1 MLIFHLFSFQF
12 FQLVD
17 YAYYCAHLYSP
28 FSYMDDSNKLPA
40 RVMKLRHHVI
50 KRAELYRRPY
60 RIKPRNQEQLRHADQ
75 IQMGLFISEGRI
87 WAG

>member
-1 MLIFHLFSFQF
+1 
-12 FQLVD
+12 
-17 YAYYCAHLYSP
+17 
-28 FSYMDDSNKLPA
+28 
-40 RVMKLRHHVI
+40 MKLRHHVI